1 MAEQAVAPVVPNM
14 GGQEAAIAG
23 SQAIVF
29 TATDRKI
36 IEERGGKIDKT
47 RSFLD
52 VMKDK
57 PLTPKVENEQTD
69 VKPET
74 DLKALEGRKRDH
86 KRMLKHSALQVPR
99 EKVEI
104 KNQLPDNYEESPSET
119 SKPEPASLND
129 TNETQPQIKVI
140 PENKEP
146 QTSPA
151 KVFDKLSG
159 EQKNMKSMKTRVKE
173 YHLKRLFTDKEEEF
187 INLSTQIRQE
197 ALAAVK
203 PEARSYFAPKLD
215 KITLGTAQYKLNL
228 LTSLEEMHLDEQHKN
243 TIQWLKKVIASLSKH
258 S

>member
-36 IEERGGKIDKT
+36 IEERGGKIDKA

-52 VMKDK
+52 VLKDK

-69 VKPET
+69 VRPET
-74 DLKALEGRKRDH
+74 DLKALEGRKREH
-86 KRMLKHSALQVPR
+86 KRMLKHSPLHVPQ

-104 KNQLPDNYEESPSET
+104 NNKLPDEYEESNAPVL
-119 SKPEPASLND
+119 EPAA
-129 TNETQPQIKVI
+129 TKQERTEQKPTA
-140 PENKEP
+140 
-146 QTSPA
+146 TSGKKTAKPDPG
-151 KVFDKLSG
+151 KVFDNLSA
-159 EQKNMKSMKTRVKE
+159 EQNKMHSLKSRVKN
-173 YHLKRLFTDKEEEF
+173 YHLKRLLTNDEVEF
-187 INLSTQIRQE
+187 QTLSEQIRAE
-197 ALAAVK
+197 ALAAGK
-203 PEARSYFAPKLD
+203 PEAKKFFAARLD

-243 TIQWLKKVIASLSKH
+243 TIRWLKKVVEGLSKN